1 MSASTMFYQTYPYP
15 LSILSLDSRRA
26 IVSNSNGGSFARRRL
41 PREPSGITMMA
52 EQVLRKQEEDNIQ
65 EEWQLAARVVNR
77 LFLICYL
84 VAVILSI
91 FGIFL
96 EVPGVLVS
104 RPSPPTSDDE

>member
-1 MSASTMFYQTYPYP
+1 MS
-15 LSILSLDSRRA
+15 DSD
-26 IVSNSNGGSFARRRL
+26 GGSHIRRRL

-52 EQVLRKQEEDNIQ
+52 ERVLKKQDEDRVQ
-65 EEWQLAARVVNR
+65 EEWQLAARVINR

-84 VAVILSI
+84 VAVVLSI

-96 EVPGVLVS
+96 QVPGVIIS

>member
-1 MSASTMFYQTYPYP
+1 MQLISSFVTKISDEGDNAVIMS
-15 LSILSLDSRRA
+15 DSD
-26 IVSNSNGGSFARRRL
+26 GGSRIRRRL

-52 EQVLRKQEEDNIQ
+52 ERVLKKQDEDRVQ
-65 EEWQLAARVVNR
+65 EEWQLAARVINR

-84 VAVILSI
+84 VAVVLSI

-96 EVPGVLVS
+96 QVPGVIIS

>member
-1 MSASTMFYQTYPYP
+1 MS
-15 LSILSLDSRRA
+15 D
-26 IVSNSNGGSFARRRL
+26 SNGGSFARRRL
-41 PREPSGITMMA
+41 PREPNGITMMA

-84 VAVILSI
+84 VAVVLSI

-96 EVPGVLVS
+96 QVPGVLVS